1 MRRLVLVLLAGA
13 ALLLVGAGPASAHAT
28 VVTSSPSDGARL
40 ETAPTEVTLEF
51 DEGVSL
57 GAGYARVLGADG
69 EQVDTGGASVTDDV
83 LTIPLRGDLPDASYV
98 VTWRVVSAD
107 SHPVSGAYAFVVGDG
122 ELTPATDVE
131 TGPGVDPVV
140 AALLPLARWTG
151 FAGLALGLGIPV
163 FLALCWPAGWA
174 SPRARRLTVAGLA
187 AVGVGGLLS
196 FLLQGPYA
204 GAVGLSGVVDPQLL
218 GTTLSSAYG
227 VTLLVRVG
235 LAAALLALVT
245 LRPSR
250 SAPGVPWLAGGG
262 VLGLGLVLT
271 TAATGHPVA
280 GSLPGLAVV
289 VTAVHVAAMTV
300 WLGGLVALLAVVLRP
315 GVPAGELSAA
325 LPRYSRLAAGS
336 VAALV
341 VTGIVQSVREVGS
354 PEALVAT
361 TYGWVLVAKLVLVL
375 ALLGVAGVSRVWV
388 QQRLG
393 APRPG
398 RRRVV
403 AHAFSADD
411 RASSADDREPSA
423 EEEDAAAQRSEAAVS
438 DVAPFRRSVLIEVAV
453 AAVVLA
459 LSAVLVGTPPAKA
472 AVAQPVDV
480 TLPLQSATGTDGSVQ
495 VSLDPARP
503 GTNVLHVYLFDD
515 SGQLAQ
521 PQSLRVTLTEPQQQI
536 GPLEVVLEPAGPGH
550 SVGDAAIPT
559 AGTWT
564 VTVSVRLDEF
574 TALTADTTF
583 PVR

>member
-1 MRRLVLVLLAGA
+1 MLALPARLRGAGA
-13 ALLLVGAGPASAHAT
+13 
-28 VVTSSPSDGARL
+28 
-40 ETAPTEVTLEF
+40 
-51 DEGVSL
+51 
-57 GAGYARVLGADG
+57 
-69 EQVDTGGASVTDDV
+69 
-83 LTIPLRGDLPDASYV
+83 
-98 VTWRVVSAD
+98 
-107 SHPVSGAYAFVVGDG
+107 
-122 ELTPATDVE
+122 
-131 TGPGVDPVV
+131 
-140 AALLPLARWTG
+140 
-151 FAGLALGLGIPV
+151 
-163 FLALCWPAGWA
+163 
-174 SPRARRLTVAGLA
+174 
-187 AVGVGGLLS
+187 
-196 FLLQGPYA
+196 
-204 GAVGLSGVVDPQLL
+204 
-218 GTTLSSAYG
+218 
-227 VTLLVRVG
+227 
-235 LAAALLALVT
+235 
-245 LRPSR
+245 
-250 SAPGVPWLAGGG
+250 PWLVGGG
-262 VLGLGLVLT
+262 VLGLGLVVT

-300 WLGGLVALLAVVLRP
+300 WLGGLTALLAGVLRP
-315 GVPAGELSAA
+315 GVPAGELAAA

-403 AHAFSADD
+403 AHAFSAG
-411 RASSADDREPSA
+411 RQRRRSAPRRRTPPRSA
-423 EEEDAAAQRSEAAVS
+423 ARPRSS

-564 VTVSVRLDEF
+564 LTVSVRLDEF

>member
-1 MRRLVLVLLAGA
+1 MDSPATARPSWYRNPRILLAVVAVAVFLIDLAAKTTVVRHMTYGEKIHVLGPFSLLFVKNPGA
-13 ALLLVGAGPASAHAT
+13 AFSMAT
-28 VVTSSPSDGARL
+28 
-40 ETAPTEVTLEF
+40 
-51 DEGVSL
+51 
-57 GAGYARVLGADG
+57 GY
-69 EQVDTGGASVTDDV
+69 TWV
-83 LTIPLRGDLPDASYV
+83 LTLI
-98 VTWRVVSAD
+98 
-107 SHPVSGAYAFVVGDG
+107 
-122 ELTPATDVE
+122 
-131 TGPGVDPVV
+131 
-140 AALLPLARWTG
+140 
-151 FAGLALGLGIPV
+151 
-163 FLALCWPAGWA
+163 
-174 SPRARRLTVAGLA
+174 
-187 AVGVGGLLS
+187 AVGV
-196 FLLQGPYA
+196 
-204 GAVGLSGVVDPQLL
+204 VVWI
-218 GTTLSSAYG
+218 
-227 VTLLVRVG
+227 VRMG
-235 LAAALLALVT
+235 SKLT
-245 LRPSR
+245 S
-250 SAPGVPWLAGGG
+250 VPWA
-262 VLGLGLVLT
+262 LGLGLVLT

-361 TYGWVLVAKLVLVL
+361 TYGWVLVAKLALVL

-480 TLPLQSATGTDGSVQ
+480 TLPLRSATGTDGSVQ